1 MILMCPGDCTAV
13 IGSLSDTD
21 TWVAKKL
28 THEHNSD
35 NQNEVG
41 RNIRVT
47 IVLQKLSSQIR

>member
-1 MILMCPGDCTAV
+1 M